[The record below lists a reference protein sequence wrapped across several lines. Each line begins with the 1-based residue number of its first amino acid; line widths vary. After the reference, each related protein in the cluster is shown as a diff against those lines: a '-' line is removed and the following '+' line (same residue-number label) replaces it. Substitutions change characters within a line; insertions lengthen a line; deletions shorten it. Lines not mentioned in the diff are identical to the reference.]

1 VSRALPARKDSKFVL
16 LAGVIPKH
24 MNKKDFYVGRKVL
37 WTLSP
42 HFSEDAVR
50 IGEQSQWNSWD
61 CLAA

>member
-1 VSRALPARKDSKFVL
+1 ML